1 MPVPAT
7 SKNPYLQLGQRLRK
21 RVLAPWEIR
30 ARRRNAQKSSGP
42 RTAKGKM
49 RSAFN
54 SWQQGLCTEKQELLM
69 RMRGDHPRELR
80 ALLRDLILLLR
91 PEDEYLQKITIELA
105 QLWCEKL
112 AIYRSRPKP
121 FRCDLATWTI
131 NCDLESKLEDL
142 IKALSFRTRKWH
154 YRLARLLRVR
164 FSSTA
169 ELRMAMEAR
178 MPAFRRLAIEAATG
192 GRMEDKTKA
201 QKGDPFAVPQGSVS
215 Y

>member
-7 SKNPYLQLGQRLRK
+7 SKNPYLQLGQRLLK
-21 RVLAPWEIR
+21 RALAPWEIR

-49 RSAFN
+49 RSALN
-54 SWQQGLCTEKQELLM
+54 SWQQGLCTEKQELLL

-80 ALLRDLILLLR
+80 ALLRNLIVLLR
-91 PEDEYLQKITIELA
+91 PEDEYLQKITNELA
-105 QLWCEKL
+105 ELWCDKL

-121 FRCDLATWTI
+121 FRYDLATWTV
-131 NCDLESKLEDL
+131 NRDLESKLEDL

-178 MPAFRRLAIEAATG
+178 MPAFRRLAIAAACT
-192 GRMEDKTKA
+192 GRMEDTRTA
-201 QKGDPFAVPQGSVS
+201 QERDPFAVPRCPVT